1 MECSRVI
8 GSRTALLLLASIACV
23 TLAGCSSGDN
33 SHVSGVV
40 TFDGNPAP
48 NSVMTFVSLNQ
59 GPGGTAITDEN
70 GHYEAQMS
78 LNNDWLAPGEY
89 RVEIQGRADH
99 LKADGLMSEI
109 KPGDISLPKKYYGE
123 NSELRLKAEP
133 GNATVNFDLTSN

>member
-1 MECSRVI
+1 MECNRVI
-8 GSRTALLLLASIACV
+8 GSRAAVLLLASIACV

-48 NSVMTFVSLNQ
+48 KSVLTFVSLDR

-70 GHYEAQMS
+70 GRYEAQMS
-78 LNNDWLAPGEY
+78 LNNDWLAPGNY

-109 KPGDISLPKKYYGE
+109 KPGDLSFPKKYHGK
-123 NSELRLKAEP
+123 NSELRLTAEP
-133 GNATVNFDLTSN
+133 GSTTVNFDLTSN